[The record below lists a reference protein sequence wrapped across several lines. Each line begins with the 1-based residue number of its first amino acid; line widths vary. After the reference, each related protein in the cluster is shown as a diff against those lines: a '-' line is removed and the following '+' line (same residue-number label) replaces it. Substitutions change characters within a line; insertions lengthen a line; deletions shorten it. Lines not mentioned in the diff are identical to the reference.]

1 MEPKKVG
8 RALGIGVRVASK
20 MVQQR
25 VAQGS
30 APQPVQ
36 VEVDTPR
43 PDPGLAG
50 NAGRPGVRGS
60 SGWPSPRIANAKR
73 GAKAFGQAF
82 LGPFTPAGS
91 VLWLEI
97 TGLFFAL
104 FALFFGQ
111 GVYRVRTD
119 WRPGADHAHLL
130 LYLLLT
136 AVFGWFSGSSFLRAY
151 GKNKQGPRGQAPP

>member
-1 MEPKKVG
+1 VG

-25 VAQGS
+25 VAQAS

-36 VEVDTPR
+36 VKEDTPR

-50 NAGRPGVRGS
+50 NAGRPGGRGS
-60 SGWPSPRIANAKR
+60 SSRPSPRMATAKR
-73 GAKAFGQAF
+73 GAKAFGQAI
-82 LGPFTPAGS
+82 LGPFTHAGS
-91 VLWLEI
+91 VLWLEV

-104 FALFFGQ
+104 FALFFAQ
-111 GVYRVRTD
+111 GVYRARTD
-119 WRPGADHAHLL
+119 WRQGAHHVHLL